1 MASDHARG
9 SSDVARHLQ
18 SHWQG
23 NHSET
28 QAMLRIER
36 TEVDGISTVR
46 LEGKL
51 LAPWLHEF
59 KALFEGDTPIPSM
72 RLNLKDVDY
81 IDAAGLELLSAL
93 RRQGLLIVASSAF
106 VAKLLDHSKT

>member
-1 MASDHARG
+1 MRVDPRE
-9 SSDVARHLQ
+9 VARRLQ
-18 SHWQG
+18 SHEPG
-23 NHSET
+23 NPSET

-59 KALFEGDTPIPSM
+59 KALFAGDTPISRM
-72 RLNLKDVDY
+72 RLNLKDVDF
-81 IDAAGLELLSAL
+81 IDAAGVELLSAL

-106 VAKLLDHSKT
+106 